1 MVIKLALIALLLLSL
16 PLHAEEKKA
25 ANTETK
31 SDEADQV
38 ITNRRLRADA
48 GSLSKWSASTFFNYQ
63 GGSVADP
70 IKPERPNIVNG
81 ADALTLQSLAGD
93 IGLRYRLTAMDS
105 FTVSTGLFMTT
116 PFHDKIKTNNAA
128 LKKEFDK
135 NSQELNVNDPSLR
148 YTRLGKLWKAQSV
161 LSIKSTL
168 ITNNQ
173 QSRAG
178 YDTSHNILQQY
189 MVAVEDTGFS
199 YGVGLQVIAYTFDT
213 TNQNLA
219 RYIPGFFP
227 GAEYDINDTFN
238 LRTVFGWQVYQNS
251 RAQSEDTFVKRKVYQ
266 SVGLGISVN
275 RDIFLY
281 PNIQYI
287 PSDIR
292 SDRTNI
298 AISAN
303 INVF

>member
-1 MVIKLALIALLLLSL
+1 MLIKLSLIAILLLSL
-16 PLHAEEKKA
+16 PLHAEDKKA
-25 ANTETK
+25 AKTESK

-70 IKPERPNIVNG
+70 LKPERPNIVNG
-81 ADALTLQSLAGD
+81 ADALTLQSLVGD
-93 IGLRYRLTAMDS
+93 IGIRYRLTALDS
-105 FTVSTGLFMTT
+105 LTVSTGLFMTT

-128 LKKEFDK
+128 LEKEFDK

-173 QSRAG
+173 QKRAG
-178 YDTSHNILQQY
+178 YDTSHNFLQQY
-189 MVAVEDTGFS
+189 MVAVPDTGFS

-219 RYIPGFFP
+219 RYIPGIYP
-227 GAEYDINDTFN
+227 GAEYEINDTLN